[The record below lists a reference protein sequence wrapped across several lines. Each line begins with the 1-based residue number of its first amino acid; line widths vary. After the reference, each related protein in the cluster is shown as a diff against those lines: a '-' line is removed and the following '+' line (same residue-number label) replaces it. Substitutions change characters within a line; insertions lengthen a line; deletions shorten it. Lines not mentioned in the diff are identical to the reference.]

1 MKDSFDIKKALL
13 VVFITSAFV
22 GAIFIATGRNKSR
35 QNLCAPPASGS
46 SVAITGDPPCLC
58 DSTRLLDNN
67 GTMVKG
73 YPINNRCYFCPQGQ
87 TVGKGADGNPVCVKE
102 TLTVCD
108 PTLSCEHQNSCNRC
122 EKGYLCDTT
131 SKAGV
136 GKCTKCTYANLLPL
150 DYTKVTSNTV
160 APKLNTLF
168 SGKCYSDILTNVQTA
183 TSNYKIDPSP
193 IWEFNPIPT

>member
-13 VVFITSAFV
+13 VIFIISAFV

-35 QNLCAPPASGS
+35 QNFCAPPASGS

-58 DSTRLLDNN
+58 DSTLLLNNN

-87 TVGKGADGNPVCVKE
+87 TLGTGADGKPICVKE

-108 PTLSCEHQNSCNRC
+108 PQLSCEHQNSCNRC
-122 EKGYLCDTT
+122 EKGYFCDT
-131 SKAGV
+131 SNAGV
-136 GKCTKCTYANLLPL
+136 GKCTKCTYANLMPL
-150 DYTKVTSNTV
+150 MPQLSSTATQ
-160 APKLNTLF
+160 PKLNTLF
-168 SGKCYSDILTNVQTA
+168 SGKCYSDILTNVQTVDY
-183 TSNYKIDPSP
+183 SDRMIMSP
-193 IWEFNPIPT
+193 DWGWGTLPTV

>member
-13 VVFITSAFV
+13 VIFIISAFV
-22 GAIFIATGRNKSR
+22 GAIFIVTRPNK
-35 QNLCAPPASGS
+35 QQYMCAPPASGS
-46 SVAITGDPPCLC
+46 SVAVGDPPCVC

-73 YPINNRCYFCPQGQ
+73 YLQGSRCYFCPQGQ
-87 TVGKGADGNPVCVKE
+87 TLGTGADGKPICVKE

-108 PTLSCEHQNSCNRC
+108 PQLSCEHQNSCNRC
-122 EKGYLCDTT
+122 EKGYFCDTAN
-131 SKAGV
+131 AGV

-150 DYTKVTSNTV
+150 DYTKASNTV

-168 SGKCYSDILTNVQTA
+168 SGKCYSDILTNVQTS
-183 TSNYKIDPSP
+183 TNNNKIDPSP
-193 IWEFNPIPT
+193 IWEFGPFPT